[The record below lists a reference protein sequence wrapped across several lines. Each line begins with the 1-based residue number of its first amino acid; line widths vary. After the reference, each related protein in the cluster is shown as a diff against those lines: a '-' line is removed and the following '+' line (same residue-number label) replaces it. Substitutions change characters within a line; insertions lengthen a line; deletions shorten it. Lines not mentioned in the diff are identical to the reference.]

1 MTSTV
6 TFCLFQ
12 TYRVT
17 PCSNA
22 EEAAL
27 SADFLCSH
35 STEKTFVAP
44 SKIDSIS
51 TDLALLIKMHER
63 GICDSFAGVTLAF
76 CYGAFF
82 PSLVFKYKY
91 LKRAQLQQKVGQIKY
106 PVSVLFEEITRP
118 GCLARKLPVC
128 YLSTNSSMHICIV
141 SLASLSKLNHQTVIY
156 SKCFVNKYWN
166 SQIGF

>member
-51 TDLALLIKMHER
+51 TDLVLLIKMQER

-76 CYGAFF
+76 CYGVFF
-82 PSLVFKYKY
+82 PPLVFKYKY

-118 GCLARKLPVC
+118 KFVC